1 MPSSNEE
8 TLSRD
13 DVSED
18 RTAAPPSAEQAPA
31 LERVLDI
38 LDCYMADLQA
48 GRSTDRSRLLA
59 AHPDLAQI
67 LEGCLPGIEFIHGTV
82 GNADGQPAAL
92 GDFRIIRE
100 VGRGGMGVVYEA
112 EQISL
117 RRTVALKILKY
128 GALADETALL
138 RFRREAET
146 VAQLH
151 HTNIVPLYTV
161 GSEGGVH
168 YFAMQFIEG
177 RSLAV
182 LLAET
187 REHYKLLAP
196 TDVADWGRQAAGE

>member
-1 MPSSNEE
+1 MPSSDEE

-18 RTAAPPSAEQAPA
+18 RTAAPPSAENASA

-67 LEGCLPGIEFIHGTV
+67 LEGCLPEIDFIHGAV

-112 EQISL
+112 EQMSL

-128 GALADETALL
+128 GHPGRRDCPAEVSARGRDGRATASHQHCPALHRGERGRSPLL
-138 RFRREAET
+138 RHAIRRGP
-146 VAQLH
+146 V
-151 HTNIVPLYTV
+151 V
-161 GSEGGVH
+161 G
-168 YFAMQFIEG
+168 
-177 RSLAV
+177 R
-182 LLAET
+182 
-187 REHYKLLAP
+187 
-196 TDVADWGRQAAGE
+196 AAGRDAGARQTLGSD